1 MEVGPK
7 ATDSGDRRTDGPTR
21 GDCLALLANMCCRLS
36 RLNLL
41 NEPQTLR
48 QTTQAT
54 ATGGTYHQEK
64 GVDTG
69 RGWGGKDARANLN
82 IVELLAAKAKRRP
95 SRVRRRQARPKS
107 LLTLE

>member
-7 ATDSGDRRTDGPTR
+7 AADSGERRTDGPTR
-21 GDCLALLANMCCRLS
+21 GDCLELLANMCCRLS

-54 ATGGTYHQEK
+54 ATGGTHHQEK

-69 RGWGGKDARANLN
+69 RGEGRGEGRTCQ
-82 IVELLAAKAKRRP
+82 P
-95 SRVRRRQARPKS
+95 
-107 LLTLE
+107 